1 VARLSVRRVLL
12 ISAVFAL
19 VAVSLGALALL
30 PAARDRELRQA
41 EAFAREVERRFEA
54 GDGLVACD
62 SLYFREQDEIPR
74 TAQRALSALG
84 EPIADITLVIAPTY
98 GEVSI
103 FQIDRRFV
111 RYWTLPGR
119 TGWYSAFPS
128 SPRRDAGPSPEN
140 DIPEAPGWFTVT
152 PRGGPRRELPPFEG
166 DVLLAPLI
174 RHIRFPSGAQRRA
187 RHGVGYYF
195 LAGTGECAQT
205 MSPEPGGQSQRL
217 LDLINAMASEDFEEA
232 HALARQI
239 DLADGAPP
247 TWRERLDALFAD
259 DHEEAP

>member
-1 VARLSVRRVLL
+1 MEKPSIRRVLL
-12 ISAVFAL
+12 ISVVLAL
-19 VAVSLGALALL
+19 AMATVGAIALL
-30 PAARDRELRQA
+30 PAARDRQLRDT
-41 EAFAREVERRFEA
+41 EAFAREVQRRFEA

-62 SLYFREQDEIPR
+62 RHYLRDQDEIPR

-128 SPRRDAGPSPEN
+128 SPRRDADPLPEN
-140 DIPEAPGWFTVT
+140 GMPDAPGWFTVT
-152 PRGGPRRELPPFEG
+152 PRAGPRRELPPFEG

-174 RHIRFPSGAQRRA
+174 RHIRFPSGAQRVA
-187 RHGVGYYF
+187 RHGEGYYF

-217 LDLINAMASEDFEEA
+217 LDLIYAMASEDFEGA
-232 HALARQI
+232 RRLARQI
-239 DLADGAPP
+239 DLADGATP
-247 TWRERLDALFAD
+247 TWRESLDALLSGD
-259 DHEEAP
+259 PEETP